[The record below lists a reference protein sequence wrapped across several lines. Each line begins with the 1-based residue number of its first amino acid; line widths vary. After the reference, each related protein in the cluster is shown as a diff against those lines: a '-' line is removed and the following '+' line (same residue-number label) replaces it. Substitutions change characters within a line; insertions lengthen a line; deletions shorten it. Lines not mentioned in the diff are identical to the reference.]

1 MAALSDFLPYVS
13 LHCTGAPEPSML
25 HEIRSAAMLFC
36 ERTRAWKAL
45 QTVSVRAGRG
55 EIEIPLEDDAV
66 VVVIE
71 EAIFDGNKLAPMA
84 LDELKNEWRDW
95 ITQTGTPIH
104 FTQLDPDHLRLVP
117 KPNADF
123 PKGLTLRIAYKPDR
137 NACRVPDWLYQQ
149 YAEVIAAGAIGRLA
163 GTRAFPCFDPAVST
177 YYLQL
182 FTAGCDRAMHEADK
196 SFTRTPRRVRAR
208 FI

>member
-1 MAALSDFLPYVS
+1 MAALDDFLPYVA
-13 LHCTGAPEPSML
+13 LHCAGVPIPSMA

-45 QTVSVRAGRG
+45 QTVNVLANRG
-55 EIEIPLEDDAV
+55 EYEIPMESQAAIV
-66 VVVIE
+66 TIE
-71 EAIFDGNKLAPMA
+71 EAIFNGNKLAPMA

-95 ITQTGTPIH
+95 ITQTGTPLY
-104 FTQLDPDHLRLVP
+104 FTQLDPDNLRLVP
-117 KPNADF
+117 KPSTDF

-137 NACRVPDWLYQQ
+137 NANTVPDWLYQQ

-163 GTRAFPCFDPAVST
+163 GTRALPCFDPAVAQ
-177 YYLQL
+177 YYLQQ
-182 FTAGCDRAMHEADK
+182 FTSGTDRALNEADK
-196 SFTRTPRRVRAR
+196 SFTRVPRRVVSR